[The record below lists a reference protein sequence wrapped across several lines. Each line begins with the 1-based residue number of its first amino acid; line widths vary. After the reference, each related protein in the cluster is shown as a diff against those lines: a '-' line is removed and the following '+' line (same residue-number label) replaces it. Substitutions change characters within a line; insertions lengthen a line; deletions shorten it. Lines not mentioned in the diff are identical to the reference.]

1 MFLCDTSRKLMNLT
15 RYTEQ
20 MKENVRRFDMKKA
33 TDPWNKIRD
42 LRHNKNQNRL
52 GTGEDE
58 TIERE
63 EDVRRHVG
71 GMPLLTDLS
80 LAMRTGPL
88 ALIRG
93 ATEFVTVIYGPA
105 VTFAFPD
112 VKVEAYRRSVLH
124 LNLISAVDG
133 SVLNWC
139 ERHVLRELMSED
151 LLFGKIADA
160 EKTLVNFDDLFR
172 DCMGEVE
179 RGHFEVFPKLWNL
192 RTYDKTNGEITR
204 IPRLTAAYHKVRE
217 ETKDWGDY
225 EKLPE

>member
-1 MFLCDTSRKLMNLT
+1 MKLA
-15 RYTEQ
+15 RCPEQ
-20 MKENVRRFDMKKA
+20 MKERVRNLDMKKS
-33 TDPWNKIRD
+33 TDSWNKIRD
-42 LRHNKNQNRL
+42 LRHTLIQYLLQQNRF

-80 LAMRTGPL
+80 LAMRIDPL

-93 ATEFVTVIYGPA
+93 VTEFVTVIYGPA

-133 SVLNWC
+133 STLNWC
-139 ERHVLRELMSED
+139 EQHALRELMSED
-151 LLFGKIADA
+151 LLFAKIS
-160 EKTLVNFDDLFR
+160 EPEMTVINFDDHFCDR
-172 DCMGEVE
+172 MGEVE
-179 RGHFEVFPKLWNL
+179 RGHIEVFPKLWNL
-192 RTYDKTNGEITR
+192 R
-204 IPRLTAAYHKVRE
+204 PL
-217 ETKDWGDY
+217 
-225 EKLPE
+225 